1 MIQKIRIH
9 TSALGRE
16 DKEILHFAAEE
27 LRKYISCA
35 TENDLMLIE
44 HVEACTAHDG
54 ISLMLNGSDTL
65 IEAASEH
72 EDSILIDVREG
83 NGIITATNARA
94 LLIAVYRYLREIGFA
109 FVRPGKSGEIY
120 PKRIEKDVVYV
131 REKSDTKLRS
141 VCIEGADFYENL
153 IDFIDF
159 LPKIGMNSLHLQ
171 NFAPSMFFKRYY
183 EISPNPHTEKIEI
196 LEEDMKG
203 VMQMLMREA
212 SKRGIILQCIGH
224 GWTTDVFGLPSSTW

>member
-44 HVEACTAHDG
+44 HVEAYTARDG
-54 ISLMLNGSDTL
+54 ISLMLNGSDAL

-94 LLIAVYRYLREIGFA
+94 
-109 FVRPGKSGEIY
+109 
-120 PKRIEKDVVYV
+120 
-131 REKSDTKLRS
+131 SDR
-141 VCIEGADFYENL
+141 G
-153 IDFIDF
+153 
-159 LPKIGMNSLHLQ
+159 LPL
-171 NFAPSMFFKRYY
+171 
-183 EISPNPHTEKIEI
+183 
-196 LEEDMKG
+196 
-203 VMQMLMREA
+203 
-212 SKRGIILQCIGH
+212 SKRDRLRLC
-224 GWTTDVFGLPSSTW
+224 PSRKKR